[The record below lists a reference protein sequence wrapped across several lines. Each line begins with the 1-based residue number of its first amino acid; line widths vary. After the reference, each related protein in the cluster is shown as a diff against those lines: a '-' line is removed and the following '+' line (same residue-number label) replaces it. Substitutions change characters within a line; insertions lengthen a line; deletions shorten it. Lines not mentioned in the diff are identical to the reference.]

1 MILLAGNEEDFIVL
15 SLVRSEK
22 IGFLKEGR
30 RVNVMLTRC
39 KRGMIILTSRV
50 FVEGIASSSLIGG
63 LAKALGPQAW
73 VESRKVLYGNF
84 KPFI

>member
-1 MILLAGNEEDFIVL
+1 VTGNEEDFIII

-22 IGFLKEGR
+22 IGFLKEDR

-39 KRGMIILTSRV
+39 KKGMIILTSRA
-50 FVEGIASSSLIGG
+50 FVEGKASSSLVGG

-73 VESRKVLYGNF
+73 VEARKVLYGAF
-84 KPFI
+84 RPFY